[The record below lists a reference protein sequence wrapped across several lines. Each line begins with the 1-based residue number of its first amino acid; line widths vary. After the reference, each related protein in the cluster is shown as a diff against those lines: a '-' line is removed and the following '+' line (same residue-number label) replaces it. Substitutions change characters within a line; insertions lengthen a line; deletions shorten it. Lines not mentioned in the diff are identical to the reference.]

1 MDACSNKTLSSG
13 VARLVAA
20 AFVVTGFGAAVA
32 AAPAIGPLAAAEP
45 AAVRTATVQRAAFG
59 DGATALRPFGQGV
72 AIRVD
77 KAYGAEDEDCV
88 LAVTKVEDSQGRV
101 SVTRGVSCAH

>member
-1 MDACSNKTLSSG
+1 MDVSSNKFLSSG
-13 VARLVAA
+13 AARLAAA
-20 AFVVTGFGAAVA
+20 AFVITGFCAAVA
-32 AAPAIGPLAAAEP
+32 AAPAVGPLAAVKP
-45 AAVRTATVQRAAFG
+45 ATVQRAAFG
-59 DGATALRPFGQGV
+59 DGATALRPFGQGA

-88 LAVTKVEDSQGRV
+88 LAVTRVEDAQGRV